1 MFELGGLTNLVN
13 KYIHAYGLLKFS
25 LPLKDILTS
34 VPLSSNLMR
43 SGRKTS
49 DKYFC
54 ATQL

>member
-25 LPLKDILTS
+25 AFILTS
-34 VPLSSNLMR
+34 DPLSSNLMR

-54 ATQL
+54 GTQL